1 MSKFIIDKSFWEL
14 FPKAKLGVILLKDFK
29 NSDNSPQEVKEFLK
43 NSNEVAKNFLTNEV
57 FSENSVIKIY
67 REAYQKFKTK
77 KGARSS
83 IEALM
88 KRIEKGSP
96 IPSINTLVD
105 IYNAVSLRFAL
116 PCGAEDIDTF
126 VGDLHLTVTDG
137 NDSFYLIGDTESS
150 PTLKGELCYKDDI
163 GAVCRCFNWR
173 DGERTMIT
181 NKTKNA
187 FIVIEL
193 LTSEREEDLKSALK
207 MLDENCKKY
216 LGGVTEIAILT
227 IDDNILEL

>member
-1 MSKFIIDKSFWEL
+1 MSKFVIDNSFWEL

-29 NSDNSPQEVKEFLK
+29 NSNDSPQEVKEFLES
-43 NSNEVAKNFLTNEV
+43 SNNIAKSFLTNEI

-77 KGARSS
+77 KGARCS
-83 IEALM
+83 IEALL
-88 KRIEKGSP
+88 KRIEKGNPVS
-96 IPSINTLVD
+96 SINTLVD
-105 IYNAVSLRFAL
+105 IYNAVSLQFAL

-126 VGDLHLTVTDG
+126 VGDLQLTVTEG
-137 NDSFYLIGDTESS
+137 NDSFYLIGDLAPS

-163 GAVCRCFNWR
+163 GAVCRCLNWR

-181 NKTKNA
+181 DKTKNA

-193 LTSEREEDLKSALK
+193 LAPEREEDLRNALS
-207 MLDENCKKY
+207 MLEEKCQKY
-216 LGGVTEIAILT
+216 LYGNIKTTILT
-227 IDDNILEL
+227 IDNAELKL